1 LAGLTVEFSV
11 RSPPLTFVGAGV
23 IVFEFSVFWI
33 FGIFI
38 LTVEF
43 IKVFGVGEV
52 ASTEFRL
59 TIQFGIGFT
68 AQTAHVF
75 AGNLRYF
82 NIASVSIEDDVDTLV
97 HQYNFDLRSFFDN
110 ANNWITI
117 FFQFD
122 VFVDSHWAI
131 VDGDHDLFTR
141 LGQRGEDDFVCAGFD
156 FQFLEIRAVGN
167 FADHDNE
174 AWGRRAVFGQ
184 NDVLGGQRNSD
195 FDVAEGV
202 DSAATDLACGGGFV
216 VVFGFAPP
224 GVHGFIGISAPHV
237 HGFFGVFAP
246 QVFQVRSSCFHGSE
260 DVRSWDIAD
269 ECVFLRG
276 FDFKVDVLFVDRAD
290 GYDAADF
297 VFRVADHDLGD
308 IGLFVE
314 MVFQHVENFVGV
326 VLNEKRNV
334 VVIDINVIFQDVR
347 QFGGEFV
354 SDGGV
359 TSVFVILVHA
369 VFGHVV
375 FEHVFHVGFD
385 GFGFQGDVVFSVA
398 AGTTP
403 CQASVGHDFVANF
416 SVNSWEHGFA
426 IQASNEGVARVR
438 WGDFQF
444 HLQFAVALSAV
455 VQVDQV
461 EDHMARASF
470 NFDFQSGGQRGH

>member
-1 LAGLTVEFSV
+1 
-11 RSPPLTFVGAGV
+11 
-23 IVFEFSVFWI
+23 
-33 FGIFI
+33 
-38 LTVEF
+38 
-43 IKVFGVGEV
+43 
-52 ASTEFRL
+52 
-59 TIQFGIGFT
+59 
-68 AQTAHVF
+68 
-75 AGNLRYF
+75 
-82 NIASVSIEDDVDTLV
+82 
-97 HQYNFDLRSFFDN
+97 LRSFFDN

-141 LGQRGEDDFVCAGFD
+141 LGQRGEDDFVRAGFD

-174 AWGRRAVFGQ
+174 AWVRRAVFGQ
-184 NDVLGGQRNSD
+184 NDVFGGHWNGD

-216 VVFGFAPP
+216 VVFGFARP

-269 ECVFLRG
+269 ERVFFRG
-276 FDFKVDVLFVDRAD
+276 FDFKVDVLFVHRAD

-297 VFRVADHDLGD
+297 VFRVADHDLGN

-314 MVFQHVENFVGV
+314 MVFQQVKNFVGV
-326 VLNEKRNV
+326 VLNEKRNI
-334 VVIDINVIFQDVR
+334 VVIDIDVIFQDVR

-354 SDGGV
+354 SEGGL

-375 FEHVFHVGFD
+375 FEHVFECGFD
-385 GFGFQGDVVFSVA
+385 GFGFQGDVVFSA
-398 AGTTP
+398 AGGTTP

-426 IQASNEGVARVR
+426 IQASNEGMARVR